1 MLTFCV
7 IQQINWL
14 LPPFLLFTLAFGG
27 TIVPKLNIILN
38 LICRNYISEQVNAH
52 PGLTIAPV
60 TFGKDNPQCQ
70 IPQVQARVA
79 RFTLYM
85 SLIAGVLSAIISP
98 QLGILSD
105 RYGRKSVI
113 AFTTIGFLVT
123 ETVTILI
130 GSYPDQLSVN
140 WFLAAATIEGLSGS
154 FIATLAICHSY
165 ATDCT
170 PPHER
175 HVAFGRFHGC
185 LFTGIALGPVLASYI
200 IKWTGNVLSVFY
212 GAIGALIIFVSF
224 LILCIPESLSK
235 ERQQIVRNKLDSA
248 RAEID
253 YTSSWRPRL
262 KQLNLIEPLKILFP
276 RGPGTNKLV
285 RRNLVL
291 LALIDFCCFGVAMG
305 SMTVVIIY
313 SNYQFGW
320 GSVESSM
327 FLSVV
332 NTCRVFC
339 LIVVL
344 PLLSKAFQGHN
355 SSSNRRKHGS
365 SVLDLNIVR
374 FSILVDAFGYIGYA
388 VSRSG
393 PLFVLSG
400 ALAAVGGMSS
410 PTLQSSLTKHVPFHQ
425 TGQLL
430 GASGLLH
437 AVARVLGPVVFNG
450 IYSLTV
456 ASLPQ
461 TVFICL
467 AATFI
472 LAHVLSWFVI
482 PGG

>member
-1 MLTFCV
+1 MCE
-7 IQQINWL
+7 QIN
-14 LPPFLLFTLAFGG
+14 
-27 TIVPKLNIILN
+27 
-38 LICRNYISEQVNAH
+38 SH
-52 PGLTIAPV
+52 PGITVVPV
-60 TFGKDNPQCQ
+60 TFGKDNPQCRV
-70 IPQVQARVA
+70 PQVQARVA

-85 SLIAGVLSAIISP
+85 SLIAGVLSAIVSP
-98 QLGILSD
+98 KLGVLSD
-105 RYGRKSVI
+105 RYGRKPI
-113 AFTTIGFLVT
+113 ITFTTIGFLVT

-130 GSYPDQLSVN
+130 GTYPDMLSVN
-140 WFLAAATIEGLSGS
+140 WFLAAATVEGLSGS

-170 PPHER
+170 SPHRR
-175 HVAFGRFHGC
+175 HIAFGRFHGC

-212 GAIGALIIFVSF
+212 AAIGALLVFVSF
-224 LILCIPESLSK
+224 LSLCIPESLSK
-235 ERQQIVRNKLDSA
+235 DRQQTVRDKLELERS
-248 RAEID
+248 ESGS
-253 YTSSWRPRL
+253 TSDWKLYIR
-262 KQLNLIEPLKILFP
+262 QLNLIEPLKILFP
-276 RGPGTNKLV
+276 KGPGTNKLL

-332 NTCRVFC
+332 NICRVFC

-344 PLLSKAFQGHN
+344 PLISKAFRSQN
-355 SSSNRRKHGS
+355 SSSNQRNHGS
-365 SVLDLNIVR
+365 NVLDLNIIR
-374 FSILVDAFGYIGYA
+374 FSILIDAFGYVGYA
-388 VSRSG
+388 VSQSG

-410 PTLQSSLTKHVPFHQ
+410 PTLQSSLTKHISFDQ
-425 TGQLL
+425 TGELL

-437 AVARVLGPVVFNG
+437 AVARVLGPVIFNG

-456 ASLPQ
+456 SSLPQ
-461 TVFICL
+461 TVFISL
-467 AATFI
+467 AATFG
-472 LAHVLSWFVI
+472 LAFLLSWFLV
-482 PGG
+482 PNG

>member
-1 MLTFCV
+1 MCE
-7 IQQINWL
+7 QIN
-14 LPPFLLFTLAFGG
+14 
-27 TIVPKLNIILN
+27 
-38 LICRNYISEQVNAH
+38 SH

-60 TFGKDNPQCQ
+60 NFGKDNPQCR

-85 SLIAGVLSAIISP
+85 SLIAGILSAIISP
-98 QLGILSD
+98 KLGVLSD
-105 RYGRKSVI
+105 RYGRKPI
-113 AFTTIGFLVT
+113 IIFTTIGFLVT
-123 ETVTILI
+123 ETVTIFI
-130 GSYPDQLSVN
+130 GTYPDMLSIN
-140 WFLAAATIEGLSGS
+140 WFLAAAAIEGLSGS

-170 PPHER
+170 PPHGR

-200 IKWTGNVLSVFY
+200 IKWTGSVLSVFY
-212 GAIGALIIFVSF
+212 AAIAALLIFVSF
-224 LILCIPESLSK
+224 LSLCIPESLSK
-235 ERQQIVRNKLDSA
+235 DRQQMIRDKLDLERS
-248 RAEID
+248 ED
-253 YTSSWRPRL
+253 EDTSDWKSRIR
-262 KQLNLIEPLKILFP
+262 QLNLIDPLKILLP
-276 RGPGTNKLV
+276 KGPGTNNQL

-320 GSVESSM
+320 NSVESSK

-332 NTCRVFC
+332 NICRVFC
-339 LIVVL
+339 LIVIL
-344 PLLSKAFQGHN
+344 PLISKAFRSRN
-355 SSSNRRKHGS
+355 SPSNQRNHGS
-365 SVLDLNIVR
+365 NVLDLNIIR
-374 FSILVDAFGYIGYA
+374 FSILIDAFGYVGYA
-388 VSRSG
+388 VSQTGS
-393 PLFVLSG
+393 LFVLSG

-410 PTLQSSLTKHVPFHQ
+410 PTLQSSLTKHVSVDQ

-437 AVARVLGPVVFNG
+437 AIARVLGPVVFNG

-456 ASLPQ
+456 STLPQ

-467 AATFI
+467 AATFG
-472 LAHVLSWFVI
+472 LAFLLSWFLI
-482 PGG
+482 SNGK